1 MSFLTSSP
9 SSLSIC
15 MTSAD
20 HPIVIAVG
28 AFIVIVLCGDVV
40 DKCSSLG
47 NVKAVFGRELK
58 HYISHNCLFSHQ
70 HATHWPQCIAASVN
84 IL

>member
-15 MTSAD
+15 MMSAD

-58 HYISHNCLFSHQ
+58 HRHNCLFSHQ
-70 HATHWPQCIAASVN
+70 HTTHWPQFIAASVN